1 MNFGTTGSRRTTGSS
16 NNVVGRAKVTS
27 TSITDDGVVLVV
39 GGDYYSKTNL
49 PPYFHRLYT
58 CSNGE
63 ISPP

>member
-58 CSNGE
+58 CIKG
-63 ISPP
+63 